1 MHKCGVLQFAS
12 LVCRWSGGLVEA
24 GQLVWGYFHNALATA
39 AIEDILAAGDLL
51 YLLAIQQGL
60 LIIRLIEHLVDRA

>member
-1 MHKCGVLQFAS
+1 M
-12 LVCRWSGGLVEA
+12 EA